1 MNTPLWTALITPF
14 DRKGDIHFDDL
25 ESIVRLQEHAGNG
38 ILLLGSTGEGLALGD
53 DEKKSVVEF
62 VTGLK
67 PSVPLMAGVGGFNL
81 KHQKEWVEYLNES
94 EVDALL
100 PVMPLYAKPGLAGQ
114 ELWFRSILD
123 ASEKPCMLY
132 NIPSRTGAKLKPEAL
147 SKLAGHP
154 NMWAVKEASG
164 SVDEYQALKRSAP
177 DVEFYSGDDAL
188 LPFFVTAGCG
198 GLVSVSSNVWPDETR
213 AYVEESLNGRTQN
226 LFPLWNDAVKA
237 LFSSP
242 NPVPVKVLM
251 KEKGMI
257 QTSVLRLP
265 LTADDHPDRDGLLAS
280 DKAVKQ
286 WYSELQYK
294 SK

>member
-14 DRKGDIHFDDL
+14 DEKGDIHFDDL

-53 DEKKSVVEF
+53 DEKKSVVDF

-81 KHQKEWVEYLNES
+81 KHQQEWVQYLNES

-114 ELWFRSILD
+114 VLWFRSILD
-123 ASEKPCMLY
+123 AAKKPCMLY
-132 NIPSRTGAKLKPEAL
+132 NIPSRTGAKLNPEVL
-147 SKLAGHP
+147 SKLADHP

-164 SVDEYQALKRSAP
+164 SVVEYQALKKSAP
-177 DVEFYSGDDAL
+177 GIEFYSGDDAL
-188 LPFFVTAGCG
+188 LPFFATAGCS

-213 AYVEESLNGRTQN
+213 AYVEESLNGQTQN
-226 LFPLWNDAVKA
+226 LFPLWSDAVKA

-257 QTSVLRLP
+257 QTSVLRPP
-265 LTADDHPDRDGLLAS
+265 LTADDTPDRDRLLAS
-280 DKAVKQ
+280 DNAIKH
-286 WYSELQYK
+286 WYSELQ
-294 SK
+294 